1 MLGWLLSVIL
11 IVIGFIQGSKLPS
24 IWFSYHYKERV
35 AYFSVLNKR
44 LRKGGIVFLGDS
56 ITEQFL
62 VSEFFPDLPVINR
75 GIMGDTTVGVMR
87 RLKVCVRDLK
97 PSKVI
102 VLIGT
107 NDLGNGKRSDAIVA
121 NISRIIE
128 RIQLYA
134 PQTRIYLQSLYPVR
148 VENGHQIKKTIV
160 GKRKNENIQRINS
173 KLKRVAR
180 RAHVTYIDTYKYLI
194 DDEGQLKEC
203 YTIDGLHLTPRG
215 YEVVVKVI
223 QKYLY
228 R

>member
-24 IWFSYHYKERV
+24 IWFSYHYKERL
-35 AYFSVLNKR
+35 AYFKVLNKG
-44 LRKGGIVFLGDS
+44 LGKGGIVFLGDS

-87 RLKVCVRDLK
+87 RLKVCVKDLK

-102 VLIGT
+102 ILIGT
-107 NDLGNGKRSDAIVA
+107 NDLGNGKCSDAIVA
-121 NISRIIE
+121 NVSRIIE

-148 VENGHQIKKTIV
+148 VEKGHRIKKTIV
-160 GKRKNENIQRINS
+160 GKRKNRDIQVINK
-173 KLKRVAR
+173 KLKGVAR
-180 RAHVTYIDTYKYLI
+180 RAHVTYINTYRYLKDI
-194 DDEGQLKEC
+194 EGQLKES
-203 YTIDGLHLTPRG
+203 YTIDGLHLTPQG